1 MACFLYKINHYEQTC
16 GTSRNLLAVFNNLN
30 QPTSKNTD
38 VQKIKLLQINS
49 MLLEITIKE
58 KTSAASTTNSY
69 KLIDIHLQD
78 CRNQPSSLH
87 IIY

>member
-1 MACFLYKINHYEQTC
+1 MASFLYKINHYEQTC

-49 MLLEITIKE
+49 MLFEITRKE
-58 KTSAASTTNSY
+58 KENFCS
-69 KLIDIHLQD
+69 KH
-78 CRNQPSSLH
+78 H
-87 IIY
+87 